1 MRRWLWFVVLVALMA
16 LVVASSAGAESVS
29 ETAGSK
35 KKLPRVSRVIDG
47 DTIRLTNG
55 KSVRLLQIDT
65 PELQESECYG
75 TQAKQALTRLLPR
88 GTRVTLQSDPGLD
101 KVDQYGRLLRY
112 VIKRG
117 TNLNIQ
123 LVRLGAAS
131 VWFYQGEQGRYAS
144 QLLAAAEA
152 AQASSRGLW
161 ASCPGT
167 VFDPTQAV
175 DTRPANPPPVSA
187 CSDGIDNDI
196 DRLIDYP
203 ADPGCASST
212 DTDETNMAAAACADG
227 LDNDTDGL
235 TDYPATLAA
244 RTRPTRSRRPRATSA
259 TTASTTTATDSSTT
273 PTTLLVPVQRTP
285 PKPRPATAT
294 PPTPASASPRR
305 HPTSTAATSPTRT
318 SPFSPPIRTT
328 STATTTESA
337 ARLSRAPLAH
347 DCVCDRVRPGRGRN
361 RVGRQLAA
369 DRRGALVQ

>member
-16 LVVASSAGAESVS
+16 LVAASSAGAESVS
-29 ETAGSK
+29 GTAGSN

-55 KSVRLLQIDT
+55 RSVRLLQIDT
-65 PELQESECYG
+65 PELQENECYG
-75 TQAKQALTRLLPR
+75 RQAKQALARLLPR

-196 DRLIDYP
+196 DGLIDYP

-235 TDYPATLAA
+235 TDYPADTGCSNATDTLETTSSYQCDDGLDNNGNGLIDYPDDSAC
-244 RTRPTRSRRPRATSA
+244 SGATDTTEA
-259 TTASTTTATDSSTT
+259 TTGNCDPAY
-273 PTTLLVPVQRTP
+273 PGVCIP
-285 PKPRPATAT
+285 P
-294 PPTPASASPRR
+294 PPPDLDCGDISYTNF
-305 HPTSTAATSPTRT
+305 TV
-318 SPFSPPIRTT
+318 
-328 STATTTESA
+328 
-337 ARLSRAPLAH
+337 LAPDPHNFDGDH
-347 DCVCDRVRPGRGRN
+347 DG
-361 RVGRQLAA
+361 VGCET
-369 DRRGALVQ
+369 